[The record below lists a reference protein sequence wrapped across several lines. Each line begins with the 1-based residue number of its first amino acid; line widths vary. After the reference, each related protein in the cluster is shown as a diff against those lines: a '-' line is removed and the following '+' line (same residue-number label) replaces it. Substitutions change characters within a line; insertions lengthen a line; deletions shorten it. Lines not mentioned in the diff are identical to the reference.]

1 MSFFGAAQYKSQLK
15 WNDLSRLSQLDEIDV
30 LSNEKPV
37 LLYKHSTRCHICSI
51 SKNRLELY
59 WQPELGIEPY
69 FLDLIAHRDV
79 SDEIARRYDVRHE
92 SPQVLLIKNG
102 KCVYHASHGDIDF
115 NKIKTQ
121 L

>member
-1 MSFFGAAQYKSQLK
+1 MSFFGGSQNKSELR
-15 WNDLSRLSQLDEIDV
+15 WNDLTTLSQLDEINA
-30 LSNEKPV
+30 LSNSKPV
-37 LLYKHSTRCHICSI
+37 LLYKHSTRCHICTI

-59 WQPELGIEPY
+59 WQAELGIEPY

-79 SDEIARRYDVRHE
+79 SDEIARRYQVTHQ
-92 SPQVLLIKNG
+92 SPQVLLIRNG

-115 NKIKTQ
+115 NQLKTR